1 MKIVEVKHPLVK
13 HKLGLMREHD
23 ISTKRFRELA
33 SEVGSLLTYEATAD
47 LETEKVTIE
56 GWNGPVEVEQIK
68 GKKITV
74 VPILRAGLGMMEGVL
89 EHVPSA
95 RISVVGIYRNEET
108 LEPVPYFQKLVSNID
123 ERMALVVDPM
133 LATGGSMIA
142 TIDLLKNAGCTS
154 IKVLVLLPLGYEVAL
169 GGFIMCGVL
178 FCLVSFIV
186 KKAGT
191 GWLDV
196 MFPPAAMGAI
206 VAVIGLELA
215 GVAANMAGLL
225 PADGQSPDS
234 KTIIISMVTLAVTV
248 FGSVLFR
255 GFLAIIPI
263 LIGVLVGYALSFV
276 MGVVD
281 TTPIAEAHWFALPTF
296 YTPRFEWFAIF
307 TILPAALVVIAEHVG
322 HLVVTANIV
331 KRDLIRDPGLHR
343 SMFANGLS
351 TIVSGFFGSTPNTTY
366 GENIGVM
373 AITRVYST
381 WVIGGAAIIAILLS
395 CVGKLA
401 AAIQIIPVPVMGGVS
416 LLLYGVIGASG
427 IRVLIESKV
436 DYSKAQNLIL
446 TSVILIIGVSGAKVH
461 IGAAELKG
469 MALATIVG
477 IALSLIFKLISVL
490 RPEEVVLD
498 AADSEEFK

>member
-1 MKIVEVKHPLVK
+1 M
-13 HKLGLMREHD
+13 
-23 ISTKRFRELA
+23 
-33 SEVGSLLTYEATAD
+33 
-47 LETEKVTIE
+47 
-56 GWNGPVEVEQIK
+56 
-68 GKKITV
+68 
-74 VPILRAGLGMMEGVL
+74 
-89 EHVPSA
+89 
-95 RISVVGIYRNEET
+95 
-108 LEPVPYFQKLVSNID
+108 
-123 ERMALVVDPM
+123 
-133 LATGGSMIA
+133 
-142 TIDLLKNAGCTS
+142 
-154 IKVLVLLPLGYEVAL
+154 
-169 GGFIMCGVL
+169 
-178 FCLVSFIV
+178 
-186 KKAGT
+186 
-191 GWLDV
+191 
-196 MFPPAAMGAI
+196 
-206 VAVIGLELA
+206 
-215 GVAANMAGLL
+215 
-225 PADGQSPDS
+225 
-234 KTIIISMVTLAVTV
+234 
-248 FGSVLFR
+248 LFR
-255 GFLAIIPI
+255 GFPAIIPI
-263 LIGVLVGYALSFV
+263 LIGVLVGCALSFV

-351 TIVSGFFGSTPNTTY
+351 TIISGFFGSTPNTTY

-381 WVIGGAAIIAILLS
+381 WVIGGAAIVTDSALLRRQTGGGYPNHS
-395 CVGKLA
+395 GTGD
-401 AAIQIIPVPVMGGVS
+401 GGVS

-498 AADSEEFK
+498 AADSEEVK

>member
-1 MKIVEVKHPLVK
+1 MTRRAIGVSERPPL
-13 HKLGLMREHD
+13 LQTIPL
-23 ISTKRFRELA
+23 
-33 SEVGSLLTYEATAD
+33 SLQHLFAMFGATV
-47 LETEKVTIE
+47 L
-56 GWNGPVEVEQIK
+56 
-68 GKKITV
+68 
-74 VPILRAGLGMMEGVL
+74 VPILFHINPATVLLFNGIGTLLYLFICKGKIPAYLGSSFAFISPVL
-89 EHVPSA
+89 
-95 RISVVGIYRNEET
+95 
-108 LEPVPYFQKLVSNID
+108 L
-123 ERMALVVDPM
+123 
-133 LATGGSMIA
+133 
-142 TIDLLKNAGCTS
+142 
-154 IKVLVLLPLGYEVAL
+154 LLPLGYEVAL

-395 CVGKLA
+395 CVGKL
-401 AAIQIIPVPVMGGVS
+401 
-416 LLLYGVIGASG
+416 LYGVIGASG

>member
-1 MKIVEVKHPLVK
+1 MTRRAIGVSERPPL
-13 HKLGLMREHD
+13 LQTIPL
-23 ISTKRFRELA
+23 
-33 SEVGSLLTYEATAD
+33 SLQHLFAMFGATV
-47 LETEKVTIE
+47 L
-56 GWNGPVEVEQIK
+56 
-68 GKKITV
+68 
-74 VPILRAGLGMMEGVL
+74 VPILFHINPATVLLFNGIGTLLYLFICKGKIPAYLGSSFAFISPVL
-89 EHVPSA
+89 
-95 RISVVGIYRNEET
+95 
-108 LEPVPYFQKLVSNID
+108 L
-123 ERMALVVDPM
+123 
-133 LATGGSMIA
+133 
-142 TIDLLKNAGCTS
+142 
-154 IKVLVLLPLGYEVAL
+154 LLPLGYEVAL

-351 TIVSGFFGSTPNTTY
+351 TIVSGFFGSTP
-366 GENIGVM
+366 
-373 AITRVYST
+373 
-381 WVIGGAAIIAILLS
+381 
-395 CVGKLA
+395 
-401 AAIQIIPVPVMGGVS
+401 VPVMGGVS